1 MKPTNNG
8 DLWAAVHAERAAL
21 AEDLAGLNDHQWAEP
36 SLCGRWV
43 VEEVVAHLTAA
54 ASIGSFR
61 WIGSILAARF
71 DADLHN
77 QRRLEELRGA
87 NPSETLSRFR
97 NVVGST
103 KAPSKHTAAWLGEV
117 VVHSQDIR
125 RPLGLQ
131 GTPATDAVTAVAE
144 FYAARDFAV
153 NSHSTVKGL
162 RLEATDGPFQSGS
175 GPLVTGTTLALTM
188 AMTGRQIYCD
198 DLAGDGV
205 ATIRSRYAH

>member
-1 MKPTNNG
+1 M
-8 DLWAAVHAERAAL
+8 HAERGAL
-21 AEDLAGLNDHQWAEP
+21 AEDLAGLTAEQWAEP

-77 QRRLEELRGA
+77 RRRLEEQRGA
-87 NPSETLSRFR
+87 NPGETLSRFR
-97 NVVGST
+97 NVIGST

-125 RPLGLQ
+125 WPLGLQ
-131 GTPATDAVTAVAE
+131 RTPAADAVTSVAE

-153 NSHSTVKGL
+153 NSHSAVKGL
-162 RLEATDGPFQSGS
+162 RLEATDGPFQFGS

-188 AMTGRQIYCD
+188 AMAGRDVYFNE
-198 DLAGDGV
+198 LAGDGV
-205 ATIRSRYAH
+205 PTMRSRSAR